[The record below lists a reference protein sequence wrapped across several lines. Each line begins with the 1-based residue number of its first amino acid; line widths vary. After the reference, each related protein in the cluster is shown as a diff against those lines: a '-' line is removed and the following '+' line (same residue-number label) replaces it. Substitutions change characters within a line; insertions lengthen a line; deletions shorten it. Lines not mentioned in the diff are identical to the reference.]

1 MQEEAV
7 LIDKAQAGDREA
19 VNALVALHWQPLYR
33 YLAYKVGDTEE
44 AKELSQETWLRLVR
58 ALPQYRQNGAS
69 FKSFLY
75 RIAGNLVVDH
85 WRRNGR
91 KPVLVELEEC
101 ETLLAVEDGPEAWTL
116 RQERQNVLQEVMGE
130 LPQEQRQTLEWR
142 LLAGFSV
149 KDTAEALGKSEGA
162 VKMLQLRAL
171 EQVRKRLRLRGFLE
185 QEEVGK

>member
-1 MQEEAV
+1 MQEEAI

-33 YLAYKVGDTEE
+33 YLAYKLGDMEE

-69 FKSFLY
+69 FKTFLY

-85 WRRNGR
+85 WRKNGR
-91 KPVLVELEEC
+91 KPVVIELEEC
-101 ETLLAVEDGPEAWTL
+101 ERQLAVEEGPEAWTL
-116 RQERQNVLQEVMGE
+116 RQERQAVLQEVMGE
-130 LPQEQRQTLEWR
+130 LPLEQRQTLEWR
-142 LLAGFSV
+142 LLAGVSV
-149 KDTAEALGKSEGA
+149 KDTAAALGKSEGA

-171 EQVRKRLRLRGFLE
+171 EQVRKRLAARGFLNSE
-185 QEEVGK
+185 GVRK

>member
-1 MQEEAV
+1 MQEEAD

-33 YLAYKVGDTEE
+33 FLAYKVGDREE

-85 WRRNGR
+85 WRKNGR
-91 KPVLVELEEC
+91 KPVLVELEAPPSA
-101 ETLLAVEDGPEAWTL
+101 TFPFWVTVPFSSTV
-116 RQERQNVLQEVMGE
+116 QM
-130 LPQEQRQTLEWR
+130 LP
-142 LLAGFSV
+142 
-149 KDTAEALGKSEGA
+149 ALS
-162 VKMLQLRAL
+162 LN
-171 EQVRKRLRLRGFLE
+171 
-185 QEEVGK
+185 